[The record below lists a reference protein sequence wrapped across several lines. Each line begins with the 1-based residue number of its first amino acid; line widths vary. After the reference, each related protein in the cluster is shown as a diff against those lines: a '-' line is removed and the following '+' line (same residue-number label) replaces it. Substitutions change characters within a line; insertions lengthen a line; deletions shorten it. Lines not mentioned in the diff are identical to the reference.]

1 MMPSFMSPD
10 RMRLIDYWIGVPAC
24 WTLTVARRARA
35 ALRGRRPMPL
45 DPPRR
50 VLFVELAE
58 MGTTVLAYPAIQRV
72 KERSPGAD
80 VFFLIFKHIAEGV
93 RTLEVIPE
101 AHVITIDASSLWTLA
116 RDTWR
121 FMRLARRHR
130 IDTAINL
137 ETFVRLSTILCVLS
151 GARRRVGFHAFTQ
164 EGLYCGRL
172 LTHEVIYNPHLHMSQ
187 SLVTLVDA
195 LDEPLDHVPLGKF
208 VAPSPSACAVP
219 RRSTGDAGRTR
230 VQQLVGAASAAAG
243 RRLIVINPNASA
255 LLPLRK
261 WPLDRYARLV
271 ERLLHDPRNVCVVTG
286 SASEREE
293 ARFILER
300 VKSDRVV
307 DLTGKTSLADLID
320 LFNVA
325 DVLVSNDSGPAQFA
339 ALTDIHAFVFFGPET
354 PARYGPLSD
363 RCVPL
368 YASYA
373 CSPCVTAFNQR
384 RSPCHDNLCVQH
396 FDVETVAQL
405 VTSRLDAPIDGHHS
419 FGPF

>member
-1 MMPSFMSPD
+1 MSPD
-10 RMRLIDYWIGVPAC
+10 RMRRIDRWIGVPVC
-24 WTLTVARRARA
+24 WALTVARGARA
-35 ALRGRRPMPL
+35 ALWGRRPVPL
-45 DPPRR
+45 DPPRS

-58 MGTTVLAYPAIQRV
+58 MGTTVLAYPALQRL
-72 KERSPGAD
+72 KERSPDAQ
-80 VFFLIFKHIAEGV
+80 VFFLIFKHIAESV
-93 RTLEVIPE
+93 LTLDVMPD
-101 AHVITIDASSLWTLA
+101 AHVITIEASSLWTIA

-130 IDTAINL
+130 VDTAINL

-151 GARRRVGFHAFTQ
+151 GARRRVGFHAFMQ

-172 LTHEVIYNPHLHMSQ
+172 LTHEVIYNPHLHMWQ
-187 SLVTLVDA
+187 SLVTLVNA
-195 LDEPLDHVPLGKF
+195 LWEPHTNVPLGKIVPPERSEF
-208 VAPSPSACAVP
+208 IVP
-219 RRSTGDAGRTR
+219 RMSTSEAGRHR
-230 VQQLVGAASAAAG
+230 VQQLVGAAAAVPDG

-261 WPLDRYARLV
+261 WPLDRYAMLV
-271 ERLLHDPRNVCVVTG
+271 ERLLQDPRNVCVVTG

-293 ARFILER
+293 ARFILDR

-307 DLTGKTSLADLID
+307 DLTGKTSLGELID

-339 ALTDIHAFVFFGPET
+339 SLTDVHSFVFFGPET

-363 RCVPL
+363 RCMPL
-368 YASYA
+368 YANYA

-384 RSPCHDNLCVQH
+384 RSPCKDNLCVQH

-405 VTSRLDAPIDGHHS
+405 VTSRLESTD
-419 FGPF
+419 

>member
-1 MMPSFMSPD
+1 MSPD
-10 RMRLIDYWIGVPAC
+10 RMRHIDHWVGVPVC
-24 WTLTVARRARA
+24 WALTVARRIRA
-35 ALRGRRPMPL
+35 ALGGRRALPP
-45 DPPRR
+45 DPPRS

-58 MGTTVLAYPAIQRV
+58 MGTTVLAYPALQRL
-72 KERSPGAD
+72 KERNPDAQ
-80 VFFLIFKHIAEGV
+80 VFFLIFKHIAESIL
-93 RTLEVIPE
+93 TLDVLPE
-101 AHVITIDASSLWTLA
+101 THVFTIDASSLWTIA

-137 ETFVRLSTILCVLS
+137 ETFVRLSTVLCVLS

-164 EGLYCGRL
+164 KGLYCGRL
-172 LTHEVIYNPHLHMSQ
+172 LTHEVIYNPHLHMWQ

-195 LDEPLDHVPLGKF
+195 LAEPLNDVPLGKIA
-208 VAPSPSACAVP
+208 APAPASFTVP
-219 RRSTGDAGRTR
+219 KKSTGTAARHR
-230 VQQLVGAASAAAG
+230 VQQLVGAAGPVAAAQ
-243 RRLIVINPNASA
+243 RLIVINPNASA

-261 WPLDRYARLV
+261 WPLDRYAMLV
-271 ERLLHDPRNVCVVTG
+271 ERLLLDPRNVCVVTG
-286 SASEREE
+286 AASEREE
-293 ARFILER
+293 ARFIVDR

-307 DLTGKTSLADLID
+307 DLTGKTSLGDLID

-368 YASYA
+368 YANYA
-373 CSPCVTAFNQR
+373 GSPCVTAFNQR
-384 RSPCHDNLCVQH
+384 RSSCTDNVCVQH

-405 VTSRLDAPIDGHHS
+405 VTSRLECTD
-419 FGPF
+419 

>member
-1 MMPSFMSPD
+1 MSPD
-10 RMRLIDYWIGVPAC
+10 RMREIDYWIGVPVC
-24 WTLTVARRARA
+24 WALTVARGVRA
-35 ALRGRRPMPL
+35 AIRGRRPVPGE
-45 DPPRR
+45 PPRS

-58 MGTTVLAYPAIQRV
+58 MGTTVLAYPALQRL
-72 KERSPGAD
+72 KQRAPDAQI
-80 VFFLIFKHIAEGV
+80 FFLIFKHLAESV
-93 RTLEVIPE
+93 RTLEVMPE
-101 AHVITIDASSLWTLA
+101 SHVLTIDASSLWTIA

-121 FMRLARRHR
+121 FMRVARRHR
-130 IDTAINL
+130 VDTAINL

-172 LTHEVIYNPHLHMSQ
+172 LTHEVIYNPHLHMWQ

-195 LDEPLDHVPLGKF
+195 LAEPLTDVPLGK
-208 VAPSPSACAVP
+208 VVPPEPSAFTVP
-219 RRSTGDAGRTR
+219 KKSTGAAGRDR
-230 VQQLVGAASAAAG
+230 VQQLVGAATTG
-243 RRLIVINPNASA
+243 QRLIVINPNASA

-271 ERLLHDPRNVCVVTG
+271 QRLLDDPRNVCVVTG

-293 ARFILER
+293 ARFILDR

-307 DLTGKTSLADLID
+307 DLTGKTSLGELID

-339 ALTDIHAFVFFGPET
+339 SLTDIHAFVFFGPET

-368 YASYA
+368 YANYA

-384 RSPCHDNLCVQH
+384 RSACTDNLCVQH

-405 VTSRLDAPIDGHHS
+405 VTSRLECTD
-419 FGPF
+419 

>member
-1 MMPSFMSPD
+1 MASFLSPD
-10 RMRLIDYWIGVPAC
+10 RMRRIDYWIGVPLC
-24 WTLTVARRARA
+24 WALTVARGVRA
-35 ALRGRRPMPL
+35 AVGGSRSVPAE
-45 DPPRR
+45 PPRR

-58 MGTTVLAYPAIQRV
+58 MGTTVLAYPALQRL
-72 KERSPGAD
+72 KERSPDAE
-80 VFFLIFKHIAEGV
+80 VFFLIFKHIADSV
-93 RTLEVIPE
+93 RTLELVPE
-101 AHVITIDASSLWTLA
+101 AHVITLDASSLWTIA

-121 FMRLARRHR
+121 FLRLARRHR

-137 ETFVRLSTILCVLS
+137 ETFVRLSTLLCVLS

-172 LTHEVIYNPHLHMSQ
+172 LTHEVIYNPHLHMWQ

-195 LDEPLDHVPLGKF
+195 LAEPLSDVPLGKI
-208 VAPSPSACAVP
+208 VSPAPSAFTVP
-219 RRSTGDAGRTR
+219 KKSIGASGRER
-230 VQQLVGAASAAAG
+230 VQQLVGGAAPLVDG

-261 WPLDRYARLV
+261 WPLDRYALLV

-293 ARFILER
+293 ARFIVDR

-307 DLTGKTSLADLID
+307 DLTGKTSLGELID

-368 YASYA
+368 YANYA

-384 RSPCHDNLCVQH
+384 RSPCRDNRCVQH

-405 VTSRLDAPIDGHHS
+405 VTSRLECTD
-419 FGPF
+419 

>member
-1 MMPSFMSPD
+1 MTSSFMSPD
-10 RMRLIDYWIGVPAC
+10 RMRRIDHWIGVPAC
-24 WTLTVARRARA
+24 WVLTVGRRMRA
-35 ALRGRRPMPL
+35 ALLGERPIPT
-45 DPPRR
+45 DQPRS

-58 MGTTVLAYPAIQRV
+58 MGTTVLAYPALQRL
-72 KERSPGAD
+72 KERSPDAQ
-80 VFFLIFKHIAEGV
+80 VFFLIFTHIADSV
-93 RTLEVIPE
+93 RTVMPE
-101 AHVITIDASSLWTLA
+101 AHVITIEASSLWTIA
-116 RDTWR
+116 RDAWR

-172 LTHEVIYNPHLHMSQ
+172 LTHEVIYNPHLHMWQ

-195 LDEPLDHVPLGKF
+195 LWEPRSHVPLGKF
-208 VAPSPSACAVP
+208 VAPGPSTLAVP
-219 RRSTGDAGRTR
+219 KRSASAAGRER
-230 VQQLVGAASAAAG
+230 VQQLLGGAVPADTG

-261 WPLDRYARLV
+261 WPLDRYALLV
-271 ERLLHDPRNVCVVTG
+271 ERLLHDPRNVCVITG
-286 SASEREE
+286 AASEREE
-293 ARFILER
+293 ARFILDR

-307 DLTGKTSLADLID
+307 DLTGKTSLGDLID

-339 ALTDIHAFVFFGPET
+339 SMTGIHSFVFFGPET

-368 YASYA
+368 YANYA

-384 RSPCHDNLCVQH
+384 RSPCRNNLCVQH
-396 FDVETVAQL
+396 FDVDTVARL
-405 VTSRLDAPIDGHHS
+405 VTSRLDAAE
-419 FGPF
+419 

>member
-1 MMPSFMSPD
+1 MSPD
-10 RMRLIDYWIGVPAC
+10 RMRRIDYWIGVPVC
-24 WTLTVARRARA
+24 WALTVVRGARA
-35 ALRGRRPMPL
+35 AIRGRRPVPL
-45 DPPRR
+45 DPPRS

-58 MGTTVLAYPAIQRV
+58 MGTTVLAYPALHRL
-72 KERSPGAD
+72 KERSPDARI
-80 VFFLIFKHIAEGV
+80 FFLIFKHIAESV
-93 RTLEVIPE
+93 MALEVVPG
-101 AHVITIDASSLWTLA
+101 AHVITIEASSLWTIA

-130 IDTAINL
+130 VDTAINL
-137 ETFVRLSTILCVLS
+137 ETFARLSTILCVLS

-172 LTHEVIYNPHLHMSQ
+172 LTHEVIYNPHLHMWQ
-187 SLVTLVDA
+187 SLVTLVNA
-195 LDEPLDHVPLGKF
+195 IWEPQLDVPLGKLIPP
-208 VAPSPSACAVP
+208 APSEYTVP
-219 RRSTGDAGRTR
+219 RQSTSEAGRQR
-230 VQQLVGAASAAAG
+230 VLQLVGAAAESEG

-255 LLPLRK
+255 LLPIRK
-261 WPLDRYARLV
+261 WPLDRYAMLV
-271 ERLLHDPRNVCVVTG
+271 ERLLQDPRNVCVVTG

-293 ARFILER
+293 ARFILDR

-307 DLTGKTSLADLID
+307 DLTGKTSLRDLID

-368 YASYA
+368 YANYA

-384 RSPCHDNLCVQH
+384 RSPCKDNQCVQH

-405 VTSRLDAPIDGHHS
+405 VTSRLESTD
-419 FGPF
+419 